1 MSKKSVLGID
11 LGTSAVKLLQRF
23 SDGTVVKEKERYEE
37 ISPKGWWNAIS
48 RAMSRMELASVK
60 AIGLSSQVGTYIV
73 DDKDV
78 ISWNDPIGAEEL
90 MELKGIYSQEEFLA
104 EISMPHPNIIS
115 YPLPRLMYIKKMY
128 SGFQKVC
135 QPKDFI
141 CEKLTGKCMTDPY
154 SWRGLANLNTKIYS
168 KKFLKDIGIEE
179 DMLPQIIDFK
189 EVAGNLLEGVVPD
202 SDLREGIP
210 VYVGLNDYFASLLG
224 MGIWHV
230 GDMFDITGT
239 SEHLG
244 ILEDRVDM
252 RTEMVSG
259 PYLRQHVHY
268 GVTGS
273 SGASLDFG
281 LQFSETGE
289 MDIEETLDH
298 NPPIFLPYVK
308 GERAPIWDG
317 NARGV
322 YFGILAGCSKED
334 MAYAVLEGVSFSLY
348 HIYEKM
354 GKPEAK
360 EMRIAGGAAVNRT
373 LGQIKA
379 ELFSIPV
386 KILKEHDTS
395 ALGACMVAELG
406 MKWYQNEEEAM
417 TSSVKVEE
425 TIYPTGKYQDILKQR
440 FAVYKELYPALKD
453 NFKQLGGII
462 S

>member
-1 MSKKSVLGID
+1 MNKKSVLGID

-23 SDGTVVKEKERYEE
+23 EDGQVVKEKERYEE
-37 ISPKGWWNAIS
+37 ISPKGWWEAIS
-48 RAMSRMELASVK
+48 RAMHRMELESVE

-73 DDKDV
+73 DQESV

-90 MELKGIYSQEEFLA
+90 AKLKMTYSQEEFLD

-115 YPLPRLMYIKKMY
+115 YPLPRLLYIKKNY
-128 SGFQKVC
+128 PAFQKVC

-154 SWRGLANLNTKIYS
+154 SWRGLANLDTKTYS
-168 KKFLKDIGIEE
+168 KRFLQSIGIAENV
-179 DMLPQIIDFK
+179 LPQMIDYT
-189 EVAGNLLEGVVPD
+189 EVAGETMKDIIPGSSLK
-202 SDLREGIP
+202 EGIP
-210 VYVGLNDYFASLLG
+210 VYVGLNDYYASLLG
-224 MGIWHV
+224 MGIWNT

-244 ILEDRVDM
+244 ILEESVNM
-252 RTEMVSG
+252 ETEMVSG
-259 PYLRQHVHY
+259 PYLQHHVHY

-281 LQFSETGE
+281 LQFSETNE
-289 MDIEETLDH
+289 MDIGERLKH
-298 NPPIFLPYVK
+298 KPPIFLPYLN

-317 NARGV
+317 DAKGV
-322 YFGILAGCSKED
+322 YFGIQGGCSKED

-354 GKPEAK
+354 GRPEATV
-360 EMRIAGGAAVNRT
+360 MYTAGGAAINRT
-373 LGQIKA
+373 LGKLKA
-379 ELFSIPV
+379 ELFGIPV

-406 MKWYQNEEEAM
+406 AGRYQDVKEAM
-417 TSSVKVEE
+417 NFGVKTEE
-425 TIYPTGKYQDILKQR
+425 TLYPTGMYQETLKQR
-440 FAVYKELYPALKD
+440 FAVYKELYPALKEH
-453 NFKQLGGII
+453 FKKLGGII

>member
-37 ISPKGWWNAIS
+37 ISPKGWWYAIL

-154 SWRGLANLNTKIYS
+154 SLRGLANLNTKIYS

-210 VYVGLNDYFASLLG
+210 VYVGLNDYYASLLG

-281 LQFSETGE
+281 LQVRRE
-289 MDIEETLDH
+289 
-298 NPPIFLPYVK
+298 
-308 GERAPIWDG
+308 
-317 NARGV
+317 NA
-322 YFGILAGCSKED
+322 IL
-334 MAYAVLEGVSFSLY
+334 V
-348 HIYEKM
+348 
-354 GKPEAK
+354 P
-360 EMRIAGGAAVNRT
+360 
-373 LGQIKA
+373 
-379 ELFSIPV
+379 
-386 KILKEHDTS
+386 
-395 ALGACMVAELG
+395 
-406 MKWYQNEEEAM
+406 
-417 TSSVKVEE
+417 
-425 TIYPTGKYQDILKQR
+425 
-440 FAVYKELYPALKD
+440 
-453 NFKQLGGII
+453 
-462 S
+462 

>member
-1 MSKKSVLGID
+1 MNKKSVLGID

-23 SDGTVVKEKERYEE
+23 EDGQVVKEKERYEE
-37 ISPKGWWNAIS
+37 ISPKGWWEAIS
-48 RAMSRMELASVK
+48 RAMCRMELESVE

-73 DDKDV
+73 DGTEV

-90 MELKGIYSQEEFLA
+90 AELKWTYSQEEFLA

-115 YPLPRLMYIKKMY
+115 YPLPRLLYIKKTY
-128 SGFQKVC
+128 PAFQKVC

-141 CEKLTGKCMTDPY
+141 GEKLTGKCMTDPY
-154 SWRGLANLNTKIYS
+154 SWRGLANLNAKTYS
-168 KKFLKDIGIEE
+168 KKFLKEMGIAE
-179 DMLPQIIDFK
+179 DMLPQIIDFTD
-189 EVAGNLLEGVVPD
+189 VAGSTLQHVISGSGLKEGV
-202 SDLREGIP
+202 P
-210 VYVGLNDYFASLLG
+210 VYVGLNDYYASLLG
-224 MGIWHV
+224 MGIWNT

-244 ILEDRVDM
+244 ILEDVVNM
-252 RTEMVSG
+252 ETEMVSG
-259 PYLRQHVHY
+259 PYLQHHVHY

-281 LQFSETGE
+281 LQFSKTGE
-289 MDIEETLDH
+289 MDIGETLKH
-298 NPPIFLPYVK
+298 KPPIFLPYLN

-317 NARGV
+317 DAKGV
-322 YFGILAGCSKED
+322 YFGIQAGCSKED

-354 GKPEAK
+354 GQPEAK
-360 EMRIAGGAAVNRT
+360 VMYTAGGAAVNRT
-373 LGQIKA
+373 LGQLKA
-379 ELFSIPV
+379 ELFGIPV

-406 MKWYQNEEEAM
+406 IGWHKDLKEAM
-417 TSSVKVEE
+417 NFGVKVEE
-425 TIYPTGKYQDILKQR
+425 TLYPTGKYQETLKQR
-440 FAVYKELYPALKD
+440 FVVYKELYPALKEH
-453 NFKQLGGII
+453 FKQLGGII

>member
-1 MSKKSVLGID
+1 MSKESVLGID

-37 ISPKGWWNAIS
+37 ISPKGWWDAIL
-48 RAMSRMELASVK
+48 RAMSRMELASVE

-73 DDKDV
+73 DGTEV

-90 MELKGIYSQEEFLA
+90 IELKETHSQEEFLT

-115 YPLPRLMYIKKMY
+115 YPLPRLLYIKKTY
-128 SGFQKVC
+128 PAFQKVC

-154 SWRGLANLNTKIYS
+154 SWRGLANLSTKTYS
-168 KKFLKDIGIEE
+168 NKFLKDVGISE
-179 DMLPQIIDFK
+179 DMLPQIIDFT
-189 EVAGNLLEGVVPD
+189 EVAGNLLEDVVPG
-202 SDLREGIP
+202 SGLKEGIP
-210 VYVGLNDYFASLLG
+210 VYVGLNDYYASLLG
-224 MGIWHV
+224 MGIWNT

-244 ILEDRVDM
+244 ILEDSVNLE
-252 RTEMVSG
+252 TEMVSG
-259 PYLRQHVHY
+259 PYLRHHVHY
-268 GVTGS
+268 GVTAS
-273 SGASLDFG
+273 SGVSLDFG
-281 LQFSETGE
+281 LQFSDMGE
-289 MDIEETLDH
+289 IDIEETLGH
-298 NPPIFLPYVK
+298 NPPIFLPYLN

-322 YFGILAGCSKED
+322 YFGIQAGCSKED

-354 GKPEAK
+354 GSPEAK
-360 EMRIAGGAAVNRT
+360 AMCTAGGAAVNRT

-406 MKWYQNEEEAM
+406 VKWHQNVEEAM
-417 TSSVKVEE
+417 ASCVEVEE
-425 TIYPTGKYQDILKQR
+425 TLYPTGKYQEILKR
-440 FAVYKELYPALKD
+440 RYSVYKELYPALKD